1 METLTN
7 VIKQIDAW
15 VWGIPLIL
23 LILLC
28 GIWLT
33 IRVRG
38 LQVRRI
44 GLALKFMVKNEE
56 EGEGEVTSFGALC
69 TALSATI
76 GTGNIVGVATA
87 IAAGGPGAL
96 FWMEIAALF
105 GMATKYAEGFLAIK
119 YRTVDKEGHYLGGPF
134 YYIENGMGSRWKW
147 LAKLFAL
154 FGVLAGLLG
163 IGTITQINGITSAA
177 NNFFDAK
184 SEHIAFTLFD
194 TDYTWT
200 TVIMGLIITICVA
213 LVVIGG
219 LKRISQISQV
229 VVPFMAVAYVLCCL
243 IMMICN
249 VTVIPHAVVEI
260 VKSAFGMDAVAGGAL
275 GAMIVAM
282 QKGVARGIFSNEA
295 GLGSAPIAAAAARTK
310 EPVRRGLVTMTG
322 TFIDTIVIC
331 TMTGLSIVISGAWQN
346 PDLRAY
352 RSQTQRSSTVCVPGT
367 GFFLHSDALP
377 DLLCIYHH
385 PGLELLFWTLSD
397 LPAWQASHT
406 LTLAFRWLY
415 IVAVFIGPY
424 LTVEAVWDTAD
435 VFNGLMA
442 FPNVIA
448 LIALSGVVAMDT
460 KQYFAEKRHQL
471 R

>member
-1 METLTN
+1 MEMMTKI
-7 VIKQIDAW
+7 IKNIDSW
-15 VWGIPLIL
+15 VWGLPLIL

-33 IRVRG
+33 FRIRG
-38 LQVRRI
+38 LQIRRI

-119 YRTVDKEGHYLGGPF
+119 YRTIDKEGHYLGGPF

-154 FGVLAGLLG
+154 FGMLAGLLG

-177 NNFFDAK
+177 NNFFDADSK
-184 SEHIAFTLFD
+184 HIAFTLFD
-194 TDYTWT
+194 TSYTWT
-200 TVIMGLIITICVA
+200 TVIMGLLITICVA

-249 VTVIPHAVVEI
+249 VTEIPHAVVEI
-260 VKSAFGMDAVAGGAL
+260 VKSAFGMDAVVGGAL

-310 EPVRRGLVTMTG
+310 EPVRTGMTRRSGGRIRMGRSATG
-322 TFIDTIVIC
+322 TSLVALWRGSRRNWTI
-331 TMTGLSIVISGAWQN
+331 
-346 PDLRAY
+346 
-352 RSQTQRSSTVCVPGT
+352 
-367 GFFLHSDALP
+367 
-377 DLLCIYHH
+377 
-385 PGLELLFWTLSD
+385 
-397 LPAWQASHT
+397 
-406 LTLAFRWLY
+406 
-415 IVAVFIGPY
+415 
-424 LTVEAVWDTAD
+424 
-435 VFNGLMA
+435 
-442 FPNVIA
+442 
-448 LIALSGVVAMDT
+448 
-460 KQYFAEKRHQL
+460 
-471 R
+471 